1 MDTGEGEESK
11 SKVSGAPRPVACKDA
26 NDRSSANP
34 RGGVLLEALS
44 ELGIHPGRAQLFDWG
59 RLPGRGTE
67 SRDTGKSPERGTT
80 SRDTGKSPGRGTESR
95 DTGKSPGRGTESRD
109 TGKSPGRGTE
119 SRDTGKSPGRGTESR
134 DTGKSSAN
142 RLAGGLTLKTVP
154 QWTQTWS
161 VPPAGIS
168 PPTS

>member
-59 RLPGRGTE
+59 RSSGRGTE

-80 SRDTGKSPGRGTESR
+80 
-95 DTGKSPGRGTESRD
+95 SRD

>member
-59 RLPGRGTE
+59 RSSGRGTE

-80 SRDTGKSPGRGTESR
+80 SR

>member
-11 SKVSGAPRPVACKDA
+11 SKVSGAPPPVACKDA
-26 NDRSSANP
+26 NERSSANP
-34 RGGVLLEALS
+34 KGGVLLEALS
-44 ELGIHPGRAQLFDWG
+44 ELGSHPGRAQLFDWG
-59 RLPGRGTE
+59 R
-67 SRDTGKSPERGTT
+67 SS
-80 SRDTGKSPGRGTESR
+80 
-95 DTGKSPGRGTESRD
+95 
-109 TGKSPGRGTE
+109 GRGTE

>member
-1 MDTGEGEESK
+1 VDTGEGEESK

-59 RLPGRGTE
+59 RSSGRGTE

-80 SRDTGKSPGRGTESR
+80 
-95 DTGKSPGRGTESRD
+95 SRD

>member
-11 SKVSGAPRPVACKDA
+11 SKVSGAPPPVACKDA
-26 NDRSSANP
+26 NERSSANP
-34 RGGVLLEALS
+34 KGGVLLEALS
-44 ELGIHPGRAQLFDWG
+44 ELGSHPGRAQLFDWG
-59 RLPGRGTE
+59 R
-67 SRDTGKSPERGTT
+67 SS
-80 SRDTGKSPGRGTESR
+80 
-95 DTGKSPGRGTESRD
+95 
-109 TGKSPGRGTE
+109 
-119 SRDTGKSPGRGTESR
+119 GRGTESR

>member
-11 SKVSGAPRPVACKDA
+11 SKVSGAPPPVACKDA
-26 NDRSSANP
+26 NERSSANP
-34 RGGVLLEALS
+34 KGGVLLEALS
-44 ELGIHPGRAQLFDWG
+44 ELGSHPGRAQLFDWG
-59 RLPGRGTE
+59 RSSGRGTE
-67 SRDTGKSPERGTT
+67 SRDTGKSPERGTA
-80 SRDTGKSPGRGTESR
+80 SR

>member
-1 MDTGEGEESK
+1 VDTGEGEESK

-59 RLPGRGTE
+59 RSSGRGTE

-80 SRDTGKSPGRGTESR
+80 SR

>member
-59 RLPGRGTE
+59 RSSGRGTE
-67 SRDTGKSPERGTT
+67 SRDTGKSPE
-80 SRDTGKSPGRGTESR
+80 RGTESR

>member
-11 SKVSGAPRPVACKDA
+11 SKVSGAPPPVACKDA
-26 NDRSSANP
+26 NERSSANP
-34 RGGVLLEALS
+34 KGGVLLEALS
-44 ELGIHPGRAQLFDWG
+44 ELGSHPGRAQLFDWG
-59 RLPGRGTE
+59 RSSGRGTE
-67 SRDTGKSPERGTT
+67 SRDTGKSPERGTA
-80 SRDTGKSPGRGTESR
+80 
-95 DTGKSPGRGTESRD
+95 SRD